1 MYLVFK
7 CSLSSAGLIHLVLLV
22 SSFSICTCNPV
33 DSSANYHLVRAGCML
48 LTNQDWGEPQSLI
61 LNSNMTKIVYP
72 ETEDSV
78 LLYPCEDIVLACPG
92 SKFKLTE
99 DEVLHAKCERGTQ
112 ISADHGGSPFD
123 FQTASCEK
131 LPRTTAMA
139 TGRCGNDGEMK
150 NIEIGFVVK
159 ENFISLIDICFD
171 ENLLTANFSLYQAS
185 YRIAGRQHGF
195 PRMNFIAGKFYGDVE
210 IWKLYSRQKQRE
222 TLARIL
228 GSEDLASTYIK
239 DDKSYYLARGH
250 LTAKADFVYGAEQMA
265 TFYYINVAPQWQI
278 INAGN
283 WAALEDNVRTYII
296 KNKLEVLIYT
306 IPHGVAVL
314 PDVDGTYQPL
324 YLYFD
329 ENNNGLIPVP
339 KLYIKAVVD
348 PVSKTGIAF
357 LTVNNPYV
365 TMEEI
370 QEQNYVICE
379 DICDELDWLT
389 WDPTNIK
396 KGYSYCCNIKD
407 LAKSLD
413 FMPEIDVD
421 DILR

>member
-1 MYLVFK
+1 MFFS
-7 CSLSSAGLIHLVLLV
+7 CRSL
-22 SSFSICTCNPV
+22 FC
-33 DSSANYHLVRAGCML
+33 YHL
-48 LTNQDWGEPQSLI
+48 
-61 LNSNMTKIVYP
+61 
-72 ETEDSV
+72 
-78 LLYPCEDIVLACPG
+78 
-92 SKFKLTE
+92 
-99 DEVLHAKCERGTQ
+99 
-112 ISADHGGSPFD
+112 
-123 FQTASCEK
+123 
-131 LPRTTAMA
+131 
-139 TGRCGNDGEMK
+139 
-150 NIEIGFVVK
+150 
-159 ENFISLIDICFD
+159 
-171 ENLLTANFSLYQAS
+171 
-185 YRIAGRQHGF
+185 
-195 PRMNFIAGKFYGDVE
+195 
-210 IWKLYSRQKQRE
+210 
-222 TLARIL
+222 
-228 GSEDLASTYIK
+228 
-239 DDKSYYLARGH
+239 
-250 LTAKADFVYGAEQMA
+250 
-265 TFYYINVAPQWQI
+265 
-278 INAGN
+278 
-283 WAALEDNVRTYII
+283 
-296 KNKLEVLIYT
+296 LIYT

-379 DICDELDWLT
+379 DICDVLDWLT